1 MKDLYEYI
9 SWRGDLDFKQAEFNN
24 LDALVLSMLS
34 YINFDNLLAKERQKN
49 KISLRDAATFYQ
61 KPKDSEMEI
70 HMIRENMNFFM
81 AVSKTKR
88 FGNLFLRHYSSETY
102 VEKTLQF
109 AAIEFL
115 LNDGTVF
122 ISFRGTDDTL
132 VGWMEDLNMG
142 YLEIVPSQQ
151 RAVEY
156 LERTQKYRLKKIR
169 LGGHSKG
176 GNLAVYSSAFVS
188 KQIQARILN
197 IYNFDGPGFHK
208 SILESSGYKII
219 MPKIKTFVPET
230 SIVGRLLW
238 HQEDPLIIKSVEIGI
253 FQHDPFSWK
262 IKYMDF
268 LYSEKLDTSSRI
280 LEEAVHNWLI
290 KLEPEKR
297 KEFVRTIFSLFE
309 VNRIYSIKQFK
320 SQKIQILKELMTT
333 YNALPKHDKKMMQET
348 INLLLNE
355 TKKSLTSNLRQ
366 KKV

>member
-1 MKDLYEYI
+1 MIGLYEYI
-9 SWRGDLDFKQAEFNN
+9 NWRGDLDFKQARFNN

-34 YINFDNLLAKERQKN
+34 YINYDYILAKEKRNIKT
-49 KISLRDAATFYQ
+49 SLRDAAILYQ
-61 KPKDSEMEI
+61 IPNDAQMEI
-70 HMIRENMNFFM
+70 QMIRENINFFI

-88 FGNLFLRHYSSETY
+88 FGNLLIRQYKSEIH

-109 AAIEFL
+109 AALEFL

-132 VGWMEDLNMG
+132 VGWMENLSMG

-156 LERTQKYRLKKIR
+156 LENTQKYRLKKIR

-208 SILESSGYKII
+208 SILESSGYKNI

-238 HQEDPLIIKSVEIGI
+238 HQEDPLVIKSVEIGI

-280 LEEAVHNWLI
+280 VEEAVLNWLT
-290 KLEPEKR
+290 KLELEKR

-309 VNRIYSIKQFK
+309 VNQIYSIKQFK
-320 SQKIQILKELMTT
+320 SKKLQMIKELMTT

-348 INLLLNE
+348 LNLLLNE